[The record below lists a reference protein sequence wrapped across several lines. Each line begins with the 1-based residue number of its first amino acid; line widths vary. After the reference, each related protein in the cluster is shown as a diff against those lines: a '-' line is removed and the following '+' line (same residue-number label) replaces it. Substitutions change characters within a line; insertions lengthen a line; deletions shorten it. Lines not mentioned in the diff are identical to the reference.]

1 MMPVLLFAY
10 LNYEGTK
17 NRITELNNNGF
28 KEIYV
33 FLDGYTQTA
42 DKYEVDQR
50 SNLVNFL
57 NDCKTEGKILYL
69 NQSRENLGVGNAV
82 PYALDWFFANF
93 EIGLILE
100 DDCRLIDFTKD
111 KANIFKTVLSNHPNS
126 IICLSTPKVINA
138 DKNSLR
144 LVEFLE
150 TSFFSSWGWICNRV
164 VWQNNRVRTISLLEV
179 TIAALKI
186 SNISVRRK
194 VLLLVSWSDIWRKL
208 RKNQNKLWAFRFSVL
223 VILNQTK
230 ILFPKFKTAQHEPSC
245 SGTNVKFQPV
255 WDQPIKI
262 DSKSQQIGDEFI
274 VYPSSEL
281 ADYQAIH
288 THGANFISISK
299 RNIYALA
306 KFIRIK

>member
-57 NDCKTEGKILYL
+57 NDCKTEGKILRL

-82 PYALDWFFANF
+82 PYALDWFFSNF

-100 DDCRLIDFTKD
+100 DDCRLIEFSKEKIDV
-111 KANIFKTVLSNHPNS
+111 FKKVLSNHPNS
-126 IICLSTPKVINA
+126 IICLSTPKLIN
-138 DKNSLR
+138 NQSHNMYEMEL
-144 LVEFLE
+144 FE
-150 TSFFSSWGWICNRV
+150 TSFFSSWGWICDRAT
-164 VWQNNRVRTISLLEV
+164 WQINRVRNISLLEV
-179 TIAALKI
+179 AGAVFKTK
-186 SNISVRRK
+186 NISAWRK
-194 VLLLVSWSDIWRKL
+194 VLLLASWSDIWRKL
-208 RKNQNKLWAFRFSVL
+208 RKNQSKLWAFRFT
-223 VILNQTK
+223 VILILSQTK
-230 ILFPKFKTAQHEPSC
+230 ILFPKFKAIQHEPSS
-245 SGTNVKFQPV
+245 SGTNIRFQPA
-255 WDQPIKI
+255 WDQAIEK
-262 DSKSQQIGDEFI
+262 DFNHQLLGDKFN
-274 VYPSSEL
+274 VYPSLEL
-281 ADYQAIH
+281 ADYQAMH
-288 THGANFISISK
+288 THGASIFSLS
-299 RNIYALA
+299 RRSMYALA